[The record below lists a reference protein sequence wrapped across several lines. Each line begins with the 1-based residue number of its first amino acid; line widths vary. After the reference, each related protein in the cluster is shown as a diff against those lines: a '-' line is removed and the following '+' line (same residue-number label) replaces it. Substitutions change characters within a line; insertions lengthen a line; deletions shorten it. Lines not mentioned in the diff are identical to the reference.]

1 VAATGVHYRQGLSGQ
16 QKRRVRPELQI
27 KARVKKKMKKKTTI
41 D

>member
-1 VAATGVHYRQGLSGQ
+1 VAATGVHYRQGLPGQ

-27 KARVKKKMKKKTTI
+27 KARVKKKDEEKNN